1 MGEAAG
7 PLSVSDSEDLAGGSL
22 LIPSLETAED
32 LGDFGHLLCSIM
44 GGKGAQQF
52 WVCARVVSLPSFP
65 SQMLGQRHY
74 LKIRAGFV
82 VQKAL
87 EMGGGG
93 GGSFSGD
100 AGMWRCGGKGMNG
113 AGERMDGKSWPL
125 PATES

>member
-93 GGSFSGD
+93 GGVSLGMQGCGD
-100 AGMWRCGGKGMNG
+100 VAGR
-113 AGERMDGKSWPL
+113 A
-125 PATES
+125 